1 MKARVITKDSER
13 AALLKRLSD
22 EGVSLMFFYEEA
34 PPASIPH
41 EAVGDE
47 VWLIHPP
54 YGHDQ
59 LEKWLYLGNWQAIS
73 PGNRA
78 YRPFNSFKSDAAEI
92 AVRLREAGVKL
103 LIDSFH
109 DDREWHVIEDT

>member
-1 MKARVITKDSER
+1 MKARVITKDSEK

-22 EGVSLMFFYEEA
+22 ERVSLMVFYEDA

-41 EAVGDE
+41 EIVGDE
-47 VWLIHPP
+47 AWLIHPP
-54 YGHDQ
+54 YEHDH
-59 LEKWLYLGNWQAIS
+59 LKTWLYLGNWQAIS
-73 PGNRA
+73 PGSLA

-92 AVRLREAGVKL
+92 DARLREAGVKL